1 LGCSKQQHTTAIASL
16 VLTFIL
22 SIGDLQQARSHA
34 QNPLLLHLI
43 GVSIGVPAGVRPF
56 PLLGQRSDEFAAEV
70 GDVGDHAA
78 PDQVRSG
85 LETLKYVS
93 AAFSSGAGLGPL
105 RRLVCS
111 WVWPARRRR

>member
-78 PDQVRSG
+78 PDRVGSSRRTLEGVSGGPLVQRRKRRSA
-85 LETLKYVS
+85 L
-93 AAFSSGAGLGPL
+93 AGLVAGVACET
-105 RRLVCS
+105 R
-111 WVWPARRRR
+111 